1 MRKVSLLIIIFFLTV
16 TVSSCTSSGDAADLY
31 IETGKYSMLMYDR
44 SGEKIAEGM
53 VDMKNITGKNM
64 SGTYVITELTVPNPL
79 LSLNETKDMTGT
91 LSEDKKQVFIN
102 ANPRIS
108 DSNIFLTI
116 TAGMYSY
123 FGKWRYSTY
132 VGTVDE
138 GTVRATKIE

>member
-1 MRKVSLLIIIFFLTV
+1 MRVSSLLLLTLILSI
-16 TVSSCTSSGDAADLY
+16 TVASCSSTGDAADLY
-31 IETGKYSMLMYDR
+31 IDKGKYSMTVFDG

-53 VDMKNITGKNM
+53 FDINNIEGDKM

-79 LSLNETKDMTGT
+79 LTLNETKDMTGT
-91 LSEDKKQVFIN
+91 ISPDRKQVFIN
-102 ANPRIS
+102 ANPRVS

>member
-1 MRKVSLLIIIFFLTV
+1 MRVSSLLLLTLILSI
-16 TVSSCTSSGDAADLY
+16 TVASCSSTGDAADLY
-31 IETGKYSMLMYDR
+31 IDKGKYSMTVFDG

-53 VDMKNITGKNM
+53 FNINSIEGDKM

-79 LSLNETKDMTGT
+79 LTLNETKDMTGT
-91 LSEDKKQVFIN
+91 ISPDRKQVFIN
-102 ANPRIS
+102 ANPRVS

>member
-1 MRKVSLLIIIFFLTV
+1 MRKASLLVLVLFLAV
-16 TVSSCTSSGDAADLY
+16 TASSCTSSGDAADLY
-31 IETGKYSMLMYDR
+31 IETGKYSMLVYDR

-53 VDMKNITGKNM
+53 FDIKNITGDKM

-79 LSLNETKDMTGT
+79 LTLNETKDMTGS

-102 ANPRIS
+102 ANPRVS

-138 GTVRATKIE
+138 GTVRATKID